1 MANLFFKDGK
11 WWLNYRINGRR
22 YRRSTGTA
30 NRKLAEVKLKDLEV
44 RLFKG
49 EIPDRQA
56 PLTGSSL
63 PDFFR
68 RFVEYAENNYSSEYL
83 QSDLSRIRILQ
94 EFFARRAI
102 RDLRSITPGL
112 YEEFESTV
120 LKGRKPKTRKNYL
133 VLLKTMLNYAVKW
146 GIIEKNPIAE
156 VGPPKITKTF
166 HFFSEKEIAKFMQTA
181 EEPLKTAILI
191 LVNTGMRRGELFHV
205 RWRDVDLRAKKLRV
219 WPYEGF
225 IPKGK
230 RARSI
235 PLNDVALNALRMLKK
250 KNKDS
255 EFVYRPYSSI
265 HTLRRKF
272 TRLATKLGM
281 AGTLHDL
288 RHTFASHLAME
299 SIPIPVIKDLLGH
312 SDISTTMI
320 YSHLSPDHNRVA
332 VGMLKFKS

>member
-1 MANLFFKDGK
+1 
-11 WWLNYRINGRR
+11 
-22 YRRSTGTA
+22 
-30 NRKLAEVKLKDLEV
+30 
-44 RLFKG
+44 
-49 EIPDRQA
+49 
-56 PLTGSSL
+56 
-63 PDFFR
+63 
-68 RFVEYAENNYSSEYL
+68 
-83 QSDLSRIRILQ
+83 
-94 EFFARRAI
+94 
-102 RDLRSITPGL
+102 
-112 YEEFESTV
+112 
-120 LKGRKPKTRKNYL
+120 
-133 VLLKTMLNYAVKW
+133 MLNYAVKW
-146 GIIEKNPIAE
+146 GVIEKNPIA
-156 VGPPKITKTF
+156 GLKPPKVVKTF
-166 HFFSEKEIAKFMQTA
+166 HFFSRKEVAELIQSP
-181 EEPLKTAILI
+181 EEPLRAAII
-191 LVNTGMRRGELFHV
+191 LLANTGMRRAELFNL

-225 IPKGK
+225 VPKGK

-265 HTLRRKF
+265 HTLRRQF

-288 RHTFASHLAME
+288 RHTFASHLAMG
-299 SIPIPVIKDLLGH
+299 SIPIPVIKELLGH